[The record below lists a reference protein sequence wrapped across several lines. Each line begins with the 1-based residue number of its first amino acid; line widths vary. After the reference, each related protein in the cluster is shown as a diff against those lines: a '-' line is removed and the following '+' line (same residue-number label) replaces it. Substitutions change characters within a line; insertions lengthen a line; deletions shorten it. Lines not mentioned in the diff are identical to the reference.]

1 MIKIPESDTVMF
13 NSVFAI
19 VGMVQFIKKY
29 FLESGWNSFQIKVGF
44 EAKPGKKL
52 TTREAWRNSSN
63 WEAPGSTE
71 RFERS
76 VNGDDTN
83 IFFLTV

>member
-44 EAKPGKKL
+44 EAKPGKKID
-52 TTREAWRNSSN
+52 N
-63 WEAPGSTE
+63 PGSLE
-71 RFERS
+71 K
-76 VNGDDTN
+76 
-83 IFFLTV
+83 FFKLGGSR